1 MSVPLMFGRFLIM
14 RDKVTE
20 NELTE
25 ALKVQSELNRS
36 FAEELLEGG
45 HIDLEQFRQAWA
57 YQREKFVTFKDAV
70 KALELVGPDVIEQI
84 DNECS
89 GRYIKL
95 GELLVQKGSLS
106 AEELEEALKEF
117 QEGNYMSDL

>member
-45 HIDLEQFRQAWA
+45 HIDLEQFRQAWT

-70 KALELVGPDVIEQI
+70 RALELVGPDVIEQI
-84 DNECS
+84 DSECS